1 MPPKKGKKAEA
12 AAAKKARL
20 EDKEKV
26 QVREAIALQQRQG
39 QAQILSELMGYFE
52 SHPSEASFMLAN
64 IKAGHMD
71 FNNEPEP
78 SETKLPGHMNKV
90 KLLSKEVSLGIL
102 SELNSGL
109 SEWLS
114 TTTVQPAP
122 EDGGRQKSLSRLDVA
137 SVLGYL
143 CGMDPA
149 SALPCKSLGRLTRK
163 LKERYELLGARGS
176 TFRVSEQKTL
186 KDWSGTSCVK
196 LGTQDF
202 WAEHSYWSLEKIADG
217 QFNLVDNTLVTSAA
231 RAKTKV
237 KLPAELCAGG
247 DPVLADPFL
256 WAKCTIKRGVC
267 VRAVGQLLEEM
278 KIQDRFAVSRPLV
291 LKECDGGPET
301 PTKKKITTPNEASE
315 KSQQPGPTANKT
327 PQSRKRKRL
336 QTSESPGS
344 PKTPRRRLFSP
355 GSNGAGP
362 GPKAKSR
369 PSTPKS
375 SNKGETDEADEE
387 LPELEGNEG
396 EPPENGDGTFQ
407 M

>member
-196 LGTQDF
+196 LGDF

-315 KSQQPGPTANKT
+315 KSQQPGPTANK
-327 PQSRKRKRL
+327 
-336 QTSESPGS
+336 
-344 PKTPRRRLFSP
+344 RLFSP

-375 SNKGETDEADEE
+375 SNKGEKDEADEE
-387 LPELEGNEG
+387 LPELEENEG